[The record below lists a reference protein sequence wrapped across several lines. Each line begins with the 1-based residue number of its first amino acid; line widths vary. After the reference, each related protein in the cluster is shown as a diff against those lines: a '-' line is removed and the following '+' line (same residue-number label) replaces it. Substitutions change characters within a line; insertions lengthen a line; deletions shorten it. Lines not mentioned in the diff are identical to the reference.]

1 MRFYNADI
9 RLSAQS
15 GRAEFR
21 QLVHSRDTLR
31 KIRAPVNRADFL
43 QHVNDFF
50 LFLVVACGC
59 KHHRD
64 IAAARAAVLVDA
76 ANGVWMAKIDQQIK
90 FLIRPAFLLCR
101 LNHKNLSDVRI
112 RLGASQQ
119 HLPHRTGSYNSQFHK
134 QPPAY

>member
-1 MRFYNADI
+1 MTSSPSRNKRYAARTLAHTQARDARGTLFLRHTHVPAETLWRFRSAYLLFCMMRFYNADI

-64 IAAARAAVLVDA
+64 IAAARGSTRRCRKWRVD
-76 ANGVWMAKIDQQIK
+76 G
-90 FLIRPAFLLCR
+90 
-101 LNHKNLSDVRI
+101 
-112 RLGASQQ
+112 
-119 HLPHRTGSYNSQFHK
+119 
-134 QPPAY
+134 